1 MRWSRANLEEKQEL
15 RAATS
20 ASVERRAKGISH
32 DITGK
37 GLTEATIE
45 KPTLSD

>member
-1 MRWSRANLEEKQEL
+1 MRWPAANLEEKQES

-32 DITGK
+32 DIARK
-37 GLTEATIE
+37 GLTEAAIE
-45 KPTLSD
+45 KST